1 MINVSS
7 AFPVVLEITNIEPV
21 NFKLSFQIEILLPEV
36 TKLIKIYESRRA
48 DMCKCN
54 GIICLKTFGDVLKS
68 TRRRSMHSFLYL
80 LTHCNNLFSFN
91 KTKIRKCMCSIDI
104 GKYSS
109 KVKSLD
115 YAFLFYK

>member
-48 DMCKCN
+48 YMCKCN
-54 GIICLKTFGDVLKS
+54 GIICLKTFSDVLKS
-68 TRRRSMHSFLYL
+68 TRRRSMHRFLYL
-80 LTHCNNLFSFN
+80 LRHCNDLFSFN
-91 KTKIRKCMCSIDI
+91 KTNIRKCMCDIDI
-104 GKYSS
+104 EKIRQKS
-109 KVKSLD
+109 KV
-115 YAFLFYK
+115 